1 MSDDK
6 KSAVDQIVDQ
16 ALTEQKDKKSS
27 DNLAE
32 TLEALQNVIEN
43 NAKMLVELNKNMKEH
58 RDMLKNIFDNDS
70 ELQELEKQAKE
81 STTKLKEKKARL
93 NQETEVVNKKLEIN
107 ELREQKKEIEETL
120 SSHLLNYFQLTNSKS
135 FDTSNGDQWDFD
147 IKAKVKTKNMLQ

>member
-16 ALTEQKDKKSS
+16 ALTEQKDKKNS